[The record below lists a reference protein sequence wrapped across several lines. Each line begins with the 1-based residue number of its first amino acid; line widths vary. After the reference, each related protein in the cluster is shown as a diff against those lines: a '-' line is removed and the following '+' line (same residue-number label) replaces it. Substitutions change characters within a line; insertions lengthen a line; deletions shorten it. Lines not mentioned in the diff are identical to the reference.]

1 MVLVVWMIWVVKIIM
16 NKILMSS
23 PEKTS
28 IINDGKYRFSEDT
41 TLTLEVEDFSKDI
54 FLSVTSHKKVVSIYL
69 VKILLL
75 IFIFKF

>member
-1 MVLVVWMIWVVKIIM
+1 M

-41 TLTLEVEDFSKDI
+41 TLTLEVEDFCKDI
-54 FLSVTSHKKVVSIYL
+54 FLSVTSHKKVVFNL
-69 VKILLL
+69 
-75 IFIFKF
+75 